1 MSTLYYINVSVHL
14 LAALLWL
21 GGMLFLA
28 VVGAPVLRNLEDAT
42 LRRDLFSRIGE
53 QFRLVGWIA
62 IAILLVTGV
71 GNLYFRG
78 IFSAGLLGSSAFW
91 GSSYG
96 TSLAVKLAAVLFML
110 VVQAVHD
117 FIHGPRS
124 GRLDPASEEGRR
136 ARRTAAWFGRLNAI
150 AGLVVVLA
158 AVRLARG
165 G

>member
-21 GGMLFLA
+21 GGMFFLA
-28 VVGAPVLRNLEDAT
+28 VVGAPVLRNVEPAT

-62 IAILLVTGV
+62 IAVLLLTGV

-78 IFSAGLLGSSAFW
+78 IFSAGLLGNPAFW
-91 GSSYG
+91 ASSYG
-96 TSLAVKLAAVLFML
+96 KSLAVKLIAVLAML
-110 VVQAVHD
+110 GVQAVHD

-124 GRLDPASEEGRR
+124 GRLDPATEEGLR
-136 ARRTAAWFGRLNAI
+136 ARRMAAWLARLNAI

>member
-1 MSTLYYINVSVHL
+1 MSTLYYINVSAHL

-21 GGMLFLA
+21 GGMFFLA
-28 VVGAPVLRNLEDAT
+28 VVGAPVLRHVEPAT
-42 LRRDLFSRIGE
+42 LRRDLFSRIGK
-53 QFRLVGWIA
+53 QFRIVGWIA
-62 IAILLVTGV
+62 IAILLLTGL

-78 IFSAGLLGSSAFW
+78 LFTAGLLTNSAFW

-96 TSLAVKLAAVLFML
+96 KALTVKLVAVLFML

-124 GRLDPASEEGRR
+124 GRLDPATEAGRH
-136 ARRTAAWFGRLNAI
+136 ARRTAAWLARLNAI

>member
-1 MSTLYYINVSVHL
+1 
-14 LAALLWL
+14 
-21 GGMLFLA
+21 
-28 VVGAPVLRNLEDAT
+28 VLRSVEPAT

-53 QFRLVGWIA
+53 QFRIVGWVA
-62 IAILLVTGV
+62 ITILLLTGV

-78 IFSAGLLGSSAFW
+78 ILSAGLLGNAAFW
-91 GSSYG
+91 ASSYG
-96 TSLAVKLAAVLFML
+96 KALAVKLVAVLAML

-124 GRLDPASEEGRR
+124 GRLDPATEEGLR
-136 ARRTAAWFGRLNAI
+136 ARRTAAWLARLNAV

>member
-1 MSTLYYINVSVHL
+1 MSTLYYINVSAHL

-21 GGMLFLA
+21 GGMFFLA
-28 VVGAPVLRNLEDAT
+28 VVGAPVLRHVEPAT

-53 QFRLVGWIA
+53 QFRIVGWIA
-62 IAILLVTGV
+62 IAVLLLTGV

-78 IFSAGLLGSSAFW
+78 IFSAGLLGNPAFW

-96 TSLAVKLAAVLFML
+96 KALAIKLVAVLLML

-124 GRLDPASEEGRR
+124 GRLDPATQEGLR
-136 ARRTAAWFGRLNAI
+136 ARRMAAWLARLNAI

>member
-1 MSTLYYINVSVHL
+1 MSTFYYINVSAHL
-14 LAALLWL
+14 LAALVWL
-21 GGMLFLA
+21 GGMFFLA
-28 VVGAPVLRNLEDAT
+28 VVGAPVLRHVEPAT

-53 QFRLVGWIA
+53 RFRIVGWIA
-62 IAILLVTGV
+62 IAILLLTGV

-78 IFSAGLLGSSAFW
+78 IFSAGLLGDAAFW

-96 TSLAVKLAAVLFML
+96 KSLAVKLIAVLFML
-110 VVQAVHD
+110 VVQTVHD

-124 GRLDPASEEGRR
+124 GRLDPATEEGRR
-136 ARRTAAWFGRLNAI
+136 ARRMAAWLARLNAI